1 MGYYY
6 EQRPPEP
13 DDDPRYGCLDVLLI
27 TRAVLGVL
35 LWPLA
40 VFLLVILDIAAAFYL
55 FTVHPALALIPVAL
69 TAVAIYAFARWDQ
82 SRDRPIDTRN
92 L

>member
-13 DDDPRYGCLDVLLI
+13 DDEPRYGCLDVLLI

-55 FTVHPALALIPVAL
+55 FTVHPALVLIPVAL
-69 TAVAIYAFARWDQ
+69 TAAAIYAFARWDQ
-82 SRDRPIDTRN
+82 NRDRPIDTRD